1 MFDSVFLAL
10 FVQGADCLDSPI
22 LGKHTKRLPQ
32 PMPLSNVAVVEVSCT
47 IMSSY
52 LEEMEAARRLP
63 SDVASKEARTMT
75 LLAVLIFSKP
85 SEVKRSL
92 PICMS
97 SSLIVL

>member
-10 FVQGADCLDSPI
+10 FVQGADCLDIPI

-52 LEEMEAARRLP
+52 FLEEWRLYEDCHQTW
-63 SDVASKEARTMT
+63 SQGGKNYD

-97 SSLIVL
+97 SSLTVL